1 MRQRDRK
8 KVIDRQSLFN
18 IQLSRFT
25 AELNQTIEEAY
36 RSLDELIR
44 AVEGGKA
51 SNNQPVLGTESAPS
65 EAIRK
70 EQRTA
75 D

>member
-18 IQLSRFT
+18 IQLARFT

-36 RSLDELIR
+36 RSFDELIR
-44 AVEGGKA
+44 PVEGGNGNSNHPVPVIRSA
-51 SNNQPVLGTESAPS
+51 SS

-70 EQRTA
+70 GQRMV

>member
-18 IQLSRFT
+18 IQLARFT

-44 AVEGGKA
+44 AVEGEKG
-51 SNNQPVLGTESAPS
+51 SNIQPVLGIESAPS

>member
-18 IQLSRFT
+18 IQLARFT
-25 AELNQTIEEAY
+25 AEFNQTIEEAY

-44 AVEGGKA
+44 AVEGEKG
-51 SNNQPVLGTESAPS
+51 SNNQPVLAIESAPS

>member
-8 KVIDRQSLFN
+8 KVIDRQSLSN
-18 IQLSRFT
+18 IHLARFT

-44 AVEGGKA
+44 PVGGGNA
-51 SNNQPVLGTESAPS
+51 SNHQPVPEIQSASSES
-65 EAIRK
+65 IGK
-70 EQRTA
+70 GQRT
-75 D
+75 DD

>member
-1 MRQRDRK
+1 MRQRNRK
-8 KVIDRQSLFN
+8 KAIDRQSLFN
-18 IQLSRFT
+18 IQLARFT

-51 SNNQPVLGTESAPS
+51 SNNQPVLGNESAPS

>member
-18 IQLSRFT
+18 IHLARFT
-25 AELNQTIEEAY
+25 AELNQTVEEAY
-36 RSLDELIR
+36 RSLDELIGPGGGEH
-44 AVEGGKA
+44 EGTSRPVPATKSPSSETLGKG
-51 SNNQPVLGTESAPS
+51 Q
-65 EAIRK
+65 K
-70 EQRTA
+70 TA

>member
-18 IQLSRFT
+18 IQLARFT

-44 AVEGGKA
+44 AVEGEKG
-51 SNNQPVLGTESAPS
+51 SNDQPVLWIESAPS

>member
-8 KVIDRQSLFN
+8 KVIDRQSLSN
-18 IQLSRFT
+18 IQFARFT
-25 AELNQTIEEAY
+25 AELNQTVEEAY

-44 AVEGGKA
+44 PVEGGNV
-51 SNNQPVLGTESAPS
+51 SNNQPVPAFQSISS
-65 EAIRK
+65 EAIGK
-70 EQRTA
+70 GQRTV